1 MSRKPGPTNPLE
13 AARRADR
20 RRTILIQVAVA
31 GVLIV
36 LIAAIGVGLALRN
49 SGDSDSVADIGPVP
63 TVATDNGA
71 IRIGAADAETTVR
84 IIADLQCPACQM
96 FEARNGALLQQV
108 ATDGTAA
115 VEYNIAAFLD
125 RASSTEYS
133 SRAANASYCV
143 AETGTDNYQKWLQT
157 MFERQPPE
165 GGAGLPDTELVEI
178 AKSAGYTDASIGQC
192 IAERKYD
199 KYIAAKSNAL
209 LDEGI
214 NSTPSVFVDGKQ
226 IQQSQLQSAIAEA
239 TGR

>member
-1 MSRKPGPTNPLE
+1 MSRKPGPKNPLE

-36 LIAAIGVGLALRN
+36 LIAAIGIGLAVRD
-49 SGDSDSVADIGPVP
+49 SGDSDSADIGPVP
-63 TVATDNGA
+63 AVATDNGA
-71 IRIGAADAETTVR
+71 IRIGSADARTTVR
-84 IIADLQCPACQM
+84 VVADLQCPACQM
-96 FEARNGALLQQV
+96 FEVRNGALLQR
-108 ATDGTAA
+108 ATADGTAA

-143 AETGTDNYQKWLQT
+143 ADTGTDNYQKWLQT

-165 GGAGLPDTELVEI
+165 GGAGLPDSELIEI

-214 NSTPSVFVDGKQ
+214 NSTPTVFVDGKQ
-226 IQQSQLQSAIAEA
+226 IQQSELQSALAGA
-239 TGR
+239 SGR